1 MKATRDANAFTIVEL
16 LVVIAV
22 IAILVGIL
30 IPAVNSAREAGRRN
44 QCQANMRN
52 IGLSILNYETRQ
64 QKFPPASTYN
74 VDGTGGNDA
83 GHSIFV
89 YLLPFLE
96 EAGVF
101 ERVDRSIDWK
111 NDSSTNSGQTQEELL
126 KNSKGL
132 VKSLRCPSAP
142 EFRTA
147 KAFGQVRA
155 TDIVELN
162 ITDYVPV
169 HRVDAENS
177 SNPPDYNGF
186 VIEKLDT
193 LVDSGVVKTSRRG
206 TPAESAERGGGNPK
220 WNGILQEFPTEAGG
234 VRTSMV
240 RDGMSFTFLFFEC
253 GGRPEHYYGSKR
265 NQSEQ
270 TITYYRWADKR
281 MPIVVNNSC
290 NSGQV
295 VNCHNNG
302 EVYSFHK
309 TGANFVMADGSVAY
323 LEEGID
329 PEVFVSLY
337 TIAGGE
343 LTDDSLF

>member
-1 MKATRDANAFTIVEL
+1 MATARKSAFTIVEL

-22 IAILVGIL
+22 IAVLVGIL
-30 IPAVNSAREAGRRN
+30 IPAVNGAREAARRN
-44 QCQANMRN
+44 QCQANLRN
-52 IGLSILNYETRQ
+52 VGLALLTYETRQ

-74 VDGTGGNDA
+74 VEGNGGSDT

-89 YLLPFLE
+89 YLLPFFE
-96 EAGVF
+96 EMGVF
-101 ERVDRSIDWK
+101 QRVDRSIDWK
-111 NDSSTNSGQTQEELL
+111 DDSNTGTGQTQEELL

-132 VKSLRCPSAP
+132 VGSLRCPSAP

-169 HRVDAENS
+169 YRIDAVNS
-177 SNPPDYNGF
+177 NNPPDYNGF
-186 VIEKLDT
+186 VIDKLDR
-193 LVDSGVVKTSRRG
+193 LVDSGALLTSKRG
-206 TPAESAERGGGNPK
+206 TPAESQDRGSGNPK
-220 WNGILQEFPTEAGG
+220 WNGILQEFPNESGG
-234 VRTSMV
+234 VRTSMI
-240 RDGMSFTFLFFEC
+240 RDGMSTTFLFFEC
-253 GGRPEHYYGSKR
+253 GGRPEHYYGSRR
-265 NQSEQ
+265 NTAEQ
-270 TITYYRWADKR
+270 TITYYRWADKK
-281 MPIVVNNSC
+281 MPIVVNNTC
-290 NSGQV
+290 NQGQV

-309 TGANFVMADGSVAY
+309 VGANFVMADGAVVF

-343 LTDDSLF
+343 LTDDSVL